1 MKATGDFV
9 CCKCGLARPTATL
22 PAIAL
27 ISHPPR

>member
-1 MKATGDFV
+1 MNTTGDFV
-9 CCKCGLARPTATL
+9 CCKCGLIRPTATL